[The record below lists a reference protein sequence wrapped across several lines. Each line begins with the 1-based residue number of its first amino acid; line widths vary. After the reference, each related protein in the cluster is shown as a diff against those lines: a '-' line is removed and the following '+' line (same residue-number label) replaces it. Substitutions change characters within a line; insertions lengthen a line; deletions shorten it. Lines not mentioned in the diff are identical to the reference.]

1 MKVKFKSNRS
11 HNPNP
16 LTLRSSPPLSR
27 HSWSTQSAL
36 QTRSRRSSCSNS
48 SVTNDLSPIFC
59 SEGLNMDRMQKIS
72 TKDVTRRVPP
82 SRYSRSKMGTA
93 SVASPTLSGHLTI
106 SLLVIVMR
114 CCSTCLA
121 PVTSLPNEK
130 QERRYGATVDSDL
143 VLQAEMVSLIYVQY
157 LNHLMVMITAYHVQS
172 KQVMLSQ
179 LMVLVLTC
187 SPTRRMDPSQ

>member
-1 MKVKFKSNRS
+1 MKVKFNSYRS
-11 HNPNP
+11 HKPNP
-16 LTLRSSPPLSR
+16 LTLRSSPPLST
-27 HSWSTQSAL
+27 HSWSTQSAR

-48 SVTNDLSPIFC
+48 SETNDLSHIFC
-59 SEGLNMDRMQKIS
+59 SEGLSMGGSIKTFTQ
-72 TKDVTRRVPP
+72 DVTRRVPP

-93 SVASPTLSGHLTI
+93 SVASPTLSGHLPL
-106 SLLVIVMR
+106 SMLVIVMR

-130 QERRYGATVDSDL
+130 QETRYGATVDSDL

-187 SPTRRMDPSQ
+187 SPTRRMESSQ